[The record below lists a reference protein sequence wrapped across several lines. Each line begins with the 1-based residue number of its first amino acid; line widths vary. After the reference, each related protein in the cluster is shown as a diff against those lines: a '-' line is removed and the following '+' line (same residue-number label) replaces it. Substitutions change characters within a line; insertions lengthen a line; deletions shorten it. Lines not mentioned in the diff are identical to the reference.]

1 MLCTLSFRLPAGYDS
16 VGRSI
21 FKIEKTAGVDP
32 AASELLFL
40 LEGGF
45 PHSRVPDL
53 QKPNTIRLL
62 SAVMKLERGKPP
74 SRCLLLAFGL

>member
-32 AASELLFL
+32 AASESLIPA
-40 LEGGF
+40 GGRF
-45 PHSRVPDL
+45 SPLKSSGPSKAKYDPIV
-53 QKPNTIRLL
+53 
-62 SAVMKLERGKPP
+62 ERGDET
-74 SRCLLLAFGL
+74 